1 MKPFRLFAQTDEGKN
16 NTGIKM
22 KKQNIQIS
30 DLYRLK
36 LVSDPQISPD
46 GSQVVFVV
54 ETMHK
59 GDKKYYTNL
68 WLVPSKGGRP
78 RKLTHGKKNDSCPRW
93 SPDGKTIAFISR

>member
-59 GDKKYYTNL
+59 GDKKYYT
-68 WLVPSKGGRP
+68 
-78 RKLTHGKKNDSCPRW
+78 
-93 SPDGKTIAFISR
+93 